1 MSKHSIVIFQDWNN
15 MKHES
20 LTPRPRIEQQRGG
33 ATEEGESFLSLTNC
47 ARRPACMGGDT
58 CVHV

>member
-1 MSKHSIVIFQDWNN
+1 